1 MGQLE
6 SVFEVTKT
14 IAATLDVQD
23 VSPVQQP
30 IQDRGGQHLVPGQQL
45 GPVSHALVRRDQ
57 DRAATVAVGDQPE
70 EEARL
75 RSGHRVEAVSS
86 MSSSAV
92 DMYLRRFSRAG

>member
-6 SVFEVTKT
+6 GVFEVTKP

-45 GPVSHALVRRDQ
+45 GPVPHALVGRDQ
-57 DRAATVAVGDQPE
+57 DRAAAVAVGDQSE
-70 EEARL
+70 EEAGL
-75 RSGHRVEAVSS
+75 RSR
-86 MSSSAV
+86 SSAQ
-92 DMYLRRFSRAG
+92 LEHR